1 MTDPLVTDPDL
12 YRLLFENDRVRV
24 LQYRDH
30 PGDATHE
37 HSHPDSVMVT
47 LSSFRRVI
55 TAGGHDV
62 DVALEAHQVRWLDAQ
77 RHRGRN
83 VGDTDSHSIFIE
95 LKETGGATTS
105 AARLGPS
112 AS

>member
-1 MTDPLVTDPDL
+1 MTDPLVTDPGL
-12 YRLLFENDRVRV
+12 YQLLFENDRVRV

-30 PGDATHE
+30 PGEATHL

-55 TAGGHDV
+55 TAGGRDH

-77 RHRGRN
+77 HHQGRN
-83 VGDTDSHSIFIE
+83 VGDTESHSIFIE
-95 LKETGGATTS
+95 LKESRGAATS
-105 AARLGPS
+105 EARIGPS